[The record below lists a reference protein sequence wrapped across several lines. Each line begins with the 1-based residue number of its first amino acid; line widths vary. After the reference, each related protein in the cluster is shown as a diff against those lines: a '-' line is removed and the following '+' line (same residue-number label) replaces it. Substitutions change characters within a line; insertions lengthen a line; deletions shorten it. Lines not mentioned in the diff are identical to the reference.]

1 MIPKNIKY
9 EENNAFISF
18 DNKVAGLIFDDSK
31 HKRYP
36 IRYYNIINGNGAGF
50 ESKEDCSYY
59 GYVYGGNLK
68 IRQSH
73 YPEISLIDG
82 QYFSV
87 TGKFDINSYESSN
100 LVVIEVLHTK
110 GIYPENK
117 YRAMPTFGGP
127 IEDEGRLKYID
138 GCTDSLLISPV
149 KKGDPCFNHLHFPN
163 DIVQTQHTHPSHRI
177 GIVADG
183 HGVCVTPFGNL
194 PLVKGMIFVIKEWT
208 KEMEEAGVG
217 YAEGLD
223 GNQHACGM
231 HAFNTPHETGMD
243 VIAFHPDSD
252 FGAED
257 TFHPMINRTI
267 VREDGKLVSA
277 GSVEAIR
284 TK

>member
-1 MIPKNIKY
+1 
-9 EENNAFISF
+9 
-18 DNKVAGLIFDDSK
+18 
-31 HKRYP
+31 
-36 IRYYNIINGNGAGF
+36 
-50 ESKEDCSYY
+50 
-59 GYVYGGNLK
+59 
-68 IRQSH
+68 
-73 YPEISLIDG
+73 
-82 QYFSV
+82 
-87 TGKFDINSYESSN
+87 
-100 LVVIEVLHTK
+100 
-110 GIYPENK
+110 
-117 YRAMPTFGGP
+117 
-127 IEDEGRLKYID
+127 
-138 GCTDSLLISPV
+138 
-149 KKGDPCFNHLHFPN
+149 
-163 DIVQTQHTHPSHRI
+163 
-177 GIVADG
+177 
-183 HGVCVTPFGNL
+183 
-194 PLVKGMIFVIKEWT
+194 MIFVIKEWT